1 MAQLPKF
8 PKLEEQ
14 ILKFWKE
21 KDIFKKTLEKKS
33 PKGDFIFYEGPP
45 TANGRPGIHHVLAR
59 AFKDAIPRFK
69 TMRGYHVPRKAGWDT
84 HGLPVELQVEKEI
97 GISGKPDI
105 EKFGVE
111 EFNKKC
117 KESVWVYK
125 EEWEKITERIAF
137 WLDMENPYITYSND
151 YIETLWWIIKEIYKK
166 DLLYSGHKV
175 VHHCPRC
182 GTSLSSHEV
191 AQGYKEVEE
200 ESIVVKFKLKGE
212 DNTYILSWTTT
223 PWTLPGNVALAVGKD
238 INYSKIKVGS
248 EYYILA
254 TELIDQVIEGDF
266 EVVDNMRGENL
277 VGAEYEPLFPG
288 AIDPGGKKAWYV
300 AAADFVTVDDGTG
313 VVHTAVM
320 YGEDDYNLGDQIDLP
335 KVHTVDEE
343 GKFKASVKKWA
354 GKFVKKPEVTKG
366 IIKDL
371 QDRNLLF
378 KEMLYK
384 HDYPFCWRCDTPLL
398 YYAKNSWFIK
408 MSALRKEL
416 IAENQKINWVPEHI
430 KNGRFGEWLDNVKDW
445 AISRE
450 RYWGTPIP
458 IWRCEKC
465 KELKVIGSYEELSK
479 EAGIKIDDKFD
490 PHRPFI
496 DEIKLKCD
504 SCGGEMRRTQE
515 VMDCWFD
522 AGSMPLAQN
531 HYPFENKEKIDSGQ
545 GYPADFISE
554 AIDQTRGWFYTLLA
568 VGTIL
573 GKGTP
578 YKNVIC
584 LGLVNDKE
592 GKKMSKSRGNAVDP
606 WKVINQYGADALRFH
621 LYTINQP
628 GEAKNF
634 DIKDVGDVLRKNFI
648 ILWNVLSFY
657 QMYAGKKILR
667 QADNIGKSTNILD
680 QWILSKLNKLIKDVT
695 DDLESY
701 HETEAA
707 RGISE
712 FINDLSTW
720 YVRRSR
726 DRFKFEDKDKDAA
739 LDTLYYSLLT
749 LSKLLAPFTP
759 IIAEAIYQ
767 ELEGEKESVHLEDW
781 PQAGEIDKNILENME
796 KTRRM
801 VELVLAARDEVGV
814 KVRQPLGELY
824 IAEKIGNEYLAIL
837 KEEVNIK
844 KVVVVTVDQLPKG
857 NKWLEKDRISLNVE
871 ITDELKK
878 EGLIRELSRHISML
892 RKSGKLT
899 IADKVDLFYKTDD
912 KLTIQAIKEYKEKL
926 QTDTLCNSIT
936 AGESEVSFESQPKV
950 NNSDIWLGINKI

>member
-1 MAQLPKF
+1 MVQLPKF
-8 PKLEEQ
+8 PKLEEK

-21 KDIFKKTLEKKS
+21 KNIFKKTLEKDS

-69 TMRGYHVPRKAGWDT
+69 TMQGYHVPRKAGWDT

-117 KESVWVYK
+117 KESVWIYK
-125 EEWEKITERIAF
+125 EEWEKLTERIAF
-137 WLDMENPYITYSND
+137 WLDLENPYITYSND
-151 YIETLWWIIKEIYKK
+151 YIETLWWIIKDIYKK
-166 DLLYSGHKV
+166 GLLYSGYKV
-175 VHHCPRC
+175 VPHCPRC

-200 ESIVVKFKLKGE
+200 ESVFVKFKIKGE
-212 DNTYILSWTTT
+212 GNTYILSWTTT

-238 INYSKIKVGS
+238 INYSKIKVKD

-254 TELIDQVIEGDF
+254 TELIDEVIEDDY
-266 EVVDNMRGENL
+266 EIVDKMRGENL
-277 VGAEYEPLFPG
+277 VGIEYEPLFPG
-288 AIDPGGKKAWYV
+288 AIDPGDKKAWYI
-300 AAADFVTVDDGTG
+300 ATADFVTVDEGTG
-313 VVHTAVM
+313 IVHIAVM
-320 YGEDDYNLGDQIDLP
+320 YGVDDYDLGDQIDLP

-343 GKFKASVKKWA
+343 GKFMPSVTKWA

-378 KEMLYK
+378 KEMPYK

-408 MSALRKEL
+408 MSALREDL

-430 KNGRFGEWLDNVKDW
+430 KNGRFGEWLDGVKDW

-490 PHRPFI
+490 PHKPFI
-496 DEIKLKCD
+496 DEIRLKCN
-504 SCGGEMRRTQE
+504 SCGGEMRRTRA

-522 AGSMPLAQN
+522 AGSMPFAQD
-531 HYPFENKEKIDSGQ
+531 HYPFENKEKIDSGK
-545 GYPADFISE
+545 GYPAEFISE

-568 VGTIL
+568 IGVAL
-573 GKGTP
+573 GKGVS

-584 LGLVNDKE
+584 LGHINDKE
-592 GKKMSKSRGNAVDP
+592 GKKMSKSKGNVIDP

-657 QMYAGKKILR
+657 QMYAGENISR
-667 QADNIGKSTNILD
+667 QIDKIGKSTNILD
-680 QWILSKLNKLIKDVT
+680 QWAISLLNKLIKDVT
-695 DDLESY
+695 DDLENY

-707 RGISE
+707 RRISE

-726 DRFKFEDKDKDAA
+726 DRFKFEDQDKEAA
-739 LDTLYYSLLT
+739 VDTLYYSLLT

-767 ELEGEKESVHLEDW
+767 ELEGGKESVHIEDW
-781 PQAGEIDKNILENME
+781 PEIGEENNEVLDNMI
-796 KTRRM
+796 KVRKL
-801 VELVLAARDEVGV
+801 VESVLAARDEAGI

-824 IAEKIGNEYLAIL
+824 IAEKLGNEYLEIL
-837 KEEVNIK
+837 KDEVNIK
-844 KVVVVTVDQLPKG
+844 EIIVVATDQLPKG
-857 NKWLEKDRISLNVE
+857 DKWLEKEQLSLNIE
-871 ITDELKK
+871 ITNELKK
-878 EGLIRELSRHISML
+878 EGFIRELSRHISML

-899 IADKVDLFYKTDD
+899 IEDKVDLFYETAD
-912 KLTIQAIKEYKEKL
+912 KLTIEAIEEYKEKL
-926 QTDTLCNSIT
+926 KKDTLCNNIT
-936 AGESEVSFESQPKV
+936 AGKEQVEFESQPQV
-950 NNSDIWLGINKI
+950 NDVDIWLGINKK